1 MSLIKL
7 LFVVAVAVFLRN
19 SPLYMFLTFVAS
31 FALIW
36 IIDGRRLSR
45 EEKEGPQSQQ
55 PYIYTYGDHTDDGY
69 VPRPSQAPKVLSGST
84 T

>member
-19 SPLYMFLTFVAS
+19 SPLYMFLTSVAS

-45 EEKEGPQSQQ
+45 EEKRVRSLSSPTS
-55 PYIYTYGDHTDDGY
+55 THTVTTEDGY
-69 VPRPSQAPKVLSGST
+69 VPRPSQAPKVLSGSMT
-84 T
+84 